1 MSYEVICPECQAK
14 YRVKD
19 HLQGKRFRCKVCEAA
34 VSVSVSEVAEDEQ
47 EPKVNLDQ
55 LFDDDDAPVDE
66 PVRETAQETSTD
78 LEVFEDTEETPVLTR
93 SSHQIDRVEAVRG
106 LRGSAFQHFAIS
118 IARNPWI
125 TLGIFFFM
133 AWIPFS
139 LVEPDFI
146 WWMNIVGISLGAAGC
161 VTGLVLEMLEISFP
175 DPLATVNRHTI
186 GELAAFFVSHD
197 QFGPPP
203 PKISG
208 KTLAV
213 QFGWMIGFLAAHTV
227 VLTLLKHFQAPPAMG

>member
-1 MSYEVICPECQAK
+1 MSHEVICPECQAK

-19 HLQGKRFRCKVCEAA
+19 HLRGKRFRCKVCEAA
-34 VSVSVSEVAEDEQ
+34 VTVAATAPED
-47 EPKVNLDQ
+47 EPKVNLDV
-55 LFDDDDAPVDE
+55 LFDDEDASNDRMNIGDE
-66 PVRETAQETSTD
+66 ARETSTD

-93 SSHQIDRVEAVRG
+93 SSHQIDRADAVRG
-106 LRGSAFQHFAIS
+106 PRGSSFQRFAIS
-118 IARNPWI
+118 LARNPWI
-125 TLGIFFFM
+125 AMGIFFFV
-133 AWIPFS
+133 AWVPFS

-146 WWMNIVGISLGAAGC
+146 WWMNVVAISLCAAGC

-175 DPLATVNRHTI
+175 DPLATINRHTL
-186 GELAAFFVSHD
+186 GELAALVVSHD

-213 QFGWMIGFLAAHTV
+213 QFGWMIGFLAVHTL
-227 VLTLLKHFQAPPAMG
+227 VLTLLKHFQGPPGTV